1 MLLNVDY
8 DTDRAFNLYYDEYDV
23 IQVNGDRVVIGI
35 GNTVTAAVN
44 AANLAAA

>member
-23 IQVNGDRVVIGI
+23 IQVNGDRAVI
-35 GNTVTAAVN
+35 GNTVTSAKDVHN
-44 AANLAAA
+44 IERI